1 MILVTGGTGL
11 VGSHLLYE
19 LATKKAKVRA
29 IYRSDTYKTTVK
41 KVFSYYTDAPEA
53 LLETIEWVEAD
64 ITNLPSLEL
73 AFKGITQVYHCAALV
88 SFDPKK
94 YRSMRQINIDGTANI
109 VNCCITEKINKLC
122 FVSSIAT
129 LGNMPDKTIYSE
141 ENEWNKEDNNSGYAI
156 TKHGAEME
164 VWRGSQE
171 GVEMVIVN
179 PGVILGPGFWYDN
192 TGAFFKKTANGFQFY
207 TEGTT
212 GFVGVFDVV
221 KAMTQLMESTLVNE
235 RFVLVSENKSY
246 REIANSIAKY
256 LKVNPPSKKVSK
268 TLTSIF
274 WRLNYLWSKLTGAS
288 QLLTRHTAASLH
300 SKTAYSSEKII
311 ESQDFEFTDLEKDI
325 ERICGYYQKD
335 FS

>member
-19 LATKKAKVRA
+19 LATKKARVRA
-29 IYRSDTYKTTVK
+29 IYRSETYKTSVK
-41 KVFSYYTDAPEA
+41 NVFSYYTDAPEA
-53 LLETIEWVEAD
+53 LLERIEWVEAD
-64 ITNLPSLEL
+64 ITDFPSLEL
-73 AFKGITQVYHCAALV
+73 AFKGVTQVYHCAALV
-88 SFDPKK
+88 SFDPNK
-94 YRSMRQINIDGTANI
+94 YRLMRQVNIDGTANI

-129 LGNMPDKTIYSE
+129 LGNMPDRTVHSE
-141 ENEWNKEDNNSGYAI
+141 ENEWNKEDHNSGYAI

-179 PGVILGPGFWYDN
+179 PGVILGPGFWEDN

-207 TEGTT
+207 TEGAT
-212 GFVGVFDVV
+212 GFVGVYDVV
-221 KAMTQLMESTLVNE
+221 KAMTQLMDSAVVNE

-246 REIANSIAKY
+246 REIANTIAKY

-300 SKTAYSSEKII
+300 SETAYSSRKII
-311 ESQDFEFTDLEKDI
+311 ESQGFEFTALEKDI
-325 ERICGYYQKD
+325 ERICRYYQKD
-335 FS
+335 L